1 MGILESYSFDGWE
14 VRKQLEGHVYS
25 CKHCRMHLAHV
36 EELVSKSF
44 HCRHGKAY
52 LFNMVVNVHEGPKE
66 DRLMT
71 TGLHTVADIHCKSC
85 MQIVGWK
92 YEEAFEKSQKYKEGK
107 FILERAK
114 MTDVDTTEEAEL
126 SYGDDGSD
134 DDASPHDDMY

>member
-1 MGILESYSFDGWE
+1 MIACVCVCVCVC
-14 VRKQLEGHVYS
+14 VRNGEIVCLFVCLFVLGGTKSG
-25 CKHCRMHLAHV
+25 K
-36 EELVSKSF
+36 KSF

-92 YEEAFEKSQKYKEGK
+92 YVRPCRQIHTHIYAPHTRASIAESTTHITSLSQ
-107 FILERAK
+107 RQ
-114 MTDVDTTEEAEL
+114 
-126 SYGDDGSD
+126 
-134 DDASPHDDMY
+134 